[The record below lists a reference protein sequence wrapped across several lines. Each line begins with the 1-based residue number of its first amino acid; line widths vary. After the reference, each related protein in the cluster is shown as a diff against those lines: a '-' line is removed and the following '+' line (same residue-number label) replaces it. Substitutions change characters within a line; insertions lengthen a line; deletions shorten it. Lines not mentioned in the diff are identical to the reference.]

1 VAQVFGTHSQ
11 LRSRN
16 VGQNLIYGPAEQAAG
31 SVIVRNMATGDQ
43 DTVPSAELADRL
55 SGLLSG

>member
-1 VAQVFGTHSQ
+1 
-11 LRSRN
+11 

-55 SGLLSG
+55 SGSLLSG